1 MVNDPRGNQLPV
13 QSFEVLLKTPEL
25 LAEKYYILQVYSEI
39 RNIKSLSLPV
49 LCLVYMIR
57 KARENKPEPKNTAV
71 GQRPCTASYIFGTVN
86 IQNVNM

>member
-1 MVNDPRGNQLPV
+1 
-13 QSFEVLLKTPEL
+13 
-25 LAEKYYILQVYSEI
+25 
-39 RNIKSLSLPV
+39 
-49 LCLVYMIR
+49 MIR